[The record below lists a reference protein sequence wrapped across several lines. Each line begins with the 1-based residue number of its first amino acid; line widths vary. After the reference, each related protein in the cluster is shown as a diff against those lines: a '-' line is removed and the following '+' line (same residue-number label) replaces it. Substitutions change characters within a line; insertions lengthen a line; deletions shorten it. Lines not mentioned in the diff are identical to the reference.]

1 MTDSEPPGGYETSAA
16 SPEPAAPDTDVRWSP
31 PTGPPAPDRPGER
44 NVTAPRLAAA
54 LIDIVVLTG
63 LLVIM
68 AATVGTFRV
77 GSSGF
82 DFFVGGWWFLVYLA
96 LLLLYYFAL
105 ETLTGQT
112 VGKLLLG
119 VRVQRTDGSRPSAA
133 AIAGRTVLRL
143 IDWLPLL
150 YLVGFIAMMA
160 TGARRQRLGDLAA
173 STAVTRA
180 LPSRRW
186 ALGFVPLAA
195 VLLAATSVSIYRASS
210 AGGPQTYHAHGV
222 SFTYPAGWQQSV
234 SVPQTSNGGTNQLW
248 TTTVGPGASPDSV
261 TVTAYRLLR
270 PVTAQNIGAVILDV
284 KRLTS
289 QMFRQ
294 VKGSV
299 QPGYQK
305 GTMAGMPALLFGG
318 TGTISGTDL
327 QSILVFAFRGTTEYF
342 VNCQNMQAEAA
353 AIGHACVQVVRSFRL
368 DGGQP

>member
-160 TGARRQRLGDLAA
+160 TGTRRQRLGDLAA
-173 STAVTRA
+173 NTAVTRA
-180 LPSRRW
+180 SPSRRR
-186 ALGFVPLAA
+186 ALGFVALAA
-195 VLLAATSVSIYRASS
+195 ILLAATGVSIYRASS
-210 AGGPQTYHAHGV
+210 AGGPQTYQAHGV
-222 SFTYPAGWQQSV
+222 AFTYPAGWQQPV
-234 SVPQTSNGGTNQLW
+234 SSRQITNGGTNQLW
-248 TTTVGPGASPDSV
+248 TTAVGPGTSLDLI
-261 TVTAYRLLR
+261 TVTAYHLNR
-270 PVTAQNIGAVILDV
+270 PVTAQNIGAVIPEV
-284 KRLTS
+284 ERVTT

-294 VKGSV
+294 VRGSV
-299 QPGYQK
+299 QPRYQK
-305 GTMAGMPALLFGG
+305 GTMAGMPALLFSG
-318 TGTISGTDL
+318 TGTISGTHVE
-327 QSILVFAFRGTTEYF
+327 SILLFAFQGTTEYF
-342 VNCQNMQAEAA
+342 VNCQNTQAEAA
-353 AIGHACVQVVRSFRL
+353 AVAHACAQVVRSFRL